1 MKRNKAYIALKPSTA
16 PASDIEI
23 KIYVCKLREHFVPE
37 SLIIYRFLILALI
50 KKAQFKKDII
60 YTFLSSSIREEK
72 NMSSCFGKKYGFCK
86 YFAIFCK
93 HFSIFCDQI

>member
-60 YTFLSSSIREEK
+60 YTFLTSSIREKKKMARRFGEK
-72 NMSSCFGKKYGFCK
+72 CGFCTL
-86 YFAIFCK
+86 FNFL
-93 HFSIFCDQI
+93 